1 MDLLAAQDVIE
12 RINADF
18 TRYREYGD
26 FTVSG
31 GSLVGVEVPDG
42 AYFWVSG
49 STLNDGLHVAPDSG
63 MEDESFTGEVD
74 VLAIP
79 KTFQRVV
86 ENMSDWVKKHP
97 STGYSSESFGG
108 YSYSMPSN
116 SKTGMA
122 ADVFDV
128 FRTSLNRWRRL
139 PCL

>member
-26 FTVSG
+26 FTVSD
-31 GSLVGVEVPDG
+31 GSLEGASIPDG
-42 AYFWVSG
+42 SYFWVSG
-49 STLNDGLHVAPDSG
+49 SSFNDGLHIAPETG
-63 MEDESFTGEVD
+63 MADESFTGEIS
-74 VLAIP
+74 VLSIP
-79 KTFQRVV
+79 KTFLKVV
-86 ENMSDWVKKHP
+86 ENMTDWVKKHP
-97 STGYSSESFGG
+97 VTGYASESFGG

-128 FRTSLNRWRRL
+128 YRTSLNRWRRL